1 MNPLL
6 ARHLYGSARKNRFF
20 VFLTLY
26 LLGISLLTLLF
37 VGMLLIDLLFGNG
50 RVSMDSIFASGRAL
64 YWFSSILLLLSTM
77 LLAPINALGALA
89 SEREQRTLD
98 LLRVTTLSPQAI
110 VLGKLFAACLTGGL
124 YLLSPLPLLM
134 LGYWLGGVQTPELV
148 ITLAFL
154 VMTLFSS
161 TAWAL
166 FISSLTRKT
175 IIAVFLFYGLT
186 LAVIPIGGVL
196 LAVLQALVYA
206 PVIPAQP
213 FWIEVLMQHGWIV
226 LTALH
231 PLSAAIAT
239 ESLWS
244 SQGTWF
250 MATLPVERYI
260 ESLGTTVSLGTVTLP
275 SPWIPNLCLSLL
287 ITVLLLWWTTH
298 RMAQPDR

>member
-1 MNPLL
+1 
-6 ARHLYGSARKNRFF
+6 
-20 VFLTLY
+20 
-26 LLGISLLTLLF
+26 
-37 VGMLLIDLLFGNG
+37 
-50 RVSMDSIFASGRAL
+50 
-64 YWFSSILLLLSTM
+64 
-77 LLAPINALGALA
+77 
-89 SEREQRTLD
+89 
-98 LLRVTTLSPQAI
+98 
-110 VLGKLFAACLTGGL
+110 
-124 YLLSPLPLLM
+124 M

-250 MATLPVERYI
+250 MASLPVERYI